1 MTTIVRQN
9 TMNTRGAKRCE
20 FCNSASHTMHRCN
33 SNMNGR
39 RELLDTGWNC
49 MMDHTCPKFE
59 MLRANE
65 LRYVAYHYAQY
76 ENAVH
81 CSDQRTTQHYNQK
94 FRLRPIPLSLSKK
107 QMIHALQQRWAGF
120 QPVRDLSKDPPNV
133 VDGDDCP
140 ICLES
145 VASYAWSNVTASW
158 KEDCVTTVCK
168 HRFCTKCW
176 NSHIERN
183 LRYSGWQGA
192 DGDGG
197 RAHICC
203 PMCRHEIEVV

>member
-1 MTTIVRQN
+1 
-9 TMNTRGAKRCE
+9 MNMRGAKRCE
-20 FCNSASHTMHRCN
+20 FCNSASHTMYSCN

-39 RELLDTGWNC
+39 RESLDRGWNC
-49 MMDHTCPKFE
+49 MMDEECPNFYK
-59 MLRANE
+59 LHVNE
-65 LRYVAYHYAQY
+65 LRYVAYHYAEY

-81 CSDQRTTQHYNQK
+81 CSYQKATQHYNRK

-107 QMIHALQQRWAGF
+107 QMIHALEQRWNGF
-120 QPVRDLSKDPPNV
+120 QSVRDLYKNPPT

-145 VASYAWSNVTASW
+145 VASYDWSYETASW

-176 NSHIERN
+176 NHHIEKN
-183 LRYSGWQGA
+183 SRYSGSRWA
-192 DGDGG
+192 YTDDD
-197 RAHICC
+197 RKHVCC